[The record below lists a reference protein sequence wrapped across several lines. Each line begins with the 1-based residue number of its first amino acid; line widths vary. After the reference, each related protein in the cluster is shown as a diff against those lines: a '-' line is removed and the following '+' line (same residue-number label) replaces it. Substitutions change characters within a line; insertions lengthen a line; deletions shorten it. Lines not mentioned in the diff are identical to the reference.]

1 MGIKTETPL
10 NVLDEPLSV
19 CSENP
24 LTGFFRDG
32 CCNTNDDDVS
42 SHTICVE
49 VSKTFLEYSRFKG
62 NDLTTP
68 APEFG
73 FPGLN
78 DGDRWCLCAQRWLE
92 AYNEK
97 MAPRVYLMS
106 THKKSLEIVPLNLL
120 KQFAIDLN

>member
-32 CCNTNDDDVS
+32 CCNTNDDDIS

-97 MAPRVYLMS
+97 MAPRVHLMS

>member
-1 MGIKTETPL
+1 MAIKTETPL

-32 CCNTNDDDVS
+32 CCNTNDDDIS

-49 VSKTFLEYSRFKG
+49 VSQAFLEYSRFKG

-92 AYNEK
+92 AYNQN
-97 MAPRVYLMS
+97 MAPRVHLMS

>member
-78 DGDRWCLCAQRWLE
+78 DGDRWCMCAQRWLE

-97 MAPRVYLMS
+97 MAPRVHLMS

>member
-68 APEFG
+68 VPEFG

-97 MAPRVYLMS
+97 MAPRVHLMS

-120 KQFAIDLN
+120 KQFAID

>member
-1 MGIKTETPL
+1 MGVKTETPL

-97 MAPRVYLMS
+97 MAPRVHLMS

>member
-73 FPGLN
+73 FPGLI

-97 MAPRVYLMS
+97 MAPRVHLMS

>member
-1 MGIKTETPL
+1 MAIKTETPL

-32 CCNTNDDDVS
+32 CCNTNDDDIS

-49 VSKTFLEYSRFKG
+49 VSQAFLEYSRFKG

-68 APEFG
+68 VPEFG

-92 AYNEK
+92 AYNQK
-97 MAPRVYLMS
+97 MAPRVHLMS
-106 THKKSLEIVPLNLL
+106 THKRSLEIVPLNLL

>member
-24 LTGFFRDG
+24 LTGFSRDG

-49 VSKTFLEYSRFKG
+49 VSKTFLEYTRFKG

-68 APEFG
+68 VPEFG

-97 MAPRVYLMS
+97 MAPRVHLMS

>member
-68 APEFG
+68 VPEFG

-97 MAPRVYLMS
+97 MAPRVHLMS

>member
-42 SHTICVE
+42 SYTICVE

-78 DGDRWCLCAQRWLE
+78 DGDRWCMCAQRWLE

-97 MAPRVYLMS
+97 MAPRVHLMS

>member
-10 NVLDEPLSV
+10 NVLDAPLSV

-68 APEFG
+68 VPEFG

-97 MAPRVYLMS
+97 MAPRVHLMS

>member
-1 MGIKTETPL
+1 MCIKTETPL

-97 MAPRVYLMS
+97 MAPRVHLMS